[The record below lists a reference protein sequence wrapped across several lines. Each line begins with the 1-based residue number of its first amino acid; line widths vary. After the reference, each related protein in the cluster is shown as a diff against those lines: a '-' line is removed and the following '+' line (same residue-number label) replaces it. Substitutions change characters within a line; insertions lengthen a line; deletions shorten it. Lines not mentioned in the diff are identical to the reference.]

1 MLKYKIPQIVTLTP
15 FFCRLL
21 ARVTKETN
29 EIQKRFW
36 KKEGMV
42 DFNKKSLQE
51 KYLESFHLLLCAD
64 DRTRTY
70 TPHGTRS

>member
-1 MLKYKIPQIVTLTP
+1 MLKYKIPQIVTLT
-15 FFCRLL
+15 
-21 ARVTKETN
+21 
-29 EIQKRFW
+29 QKRFW